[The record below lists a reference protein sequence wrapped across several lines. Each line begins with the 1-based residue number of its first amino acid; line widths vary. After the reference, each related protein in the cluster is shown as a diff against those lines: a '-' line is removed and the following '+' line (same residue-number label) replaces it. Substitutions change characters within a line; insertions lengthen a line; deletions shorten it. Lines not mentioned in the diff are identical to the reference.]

1 MKKIYV
7 LCYNSYTYPVVF
19 FALFRIPVVI
29 PHFTQMTNVKSSNQ
43 QRDSLLVFKK
53 KFGVTKNVSHENS

>member
-19 FALFRIPVVI
+19 FALFWIPVVI
-29 PHFTQMTNVKSSNQ
+29 ITLHTNQVINREIRCSV
-43 QRDSLLVFKK
+43 SLK

>member
-7 LCYNSYTYPVVF
+7 LCYNSYTCPVVF
-19 FALFRIPVVI
+19 FALFWIPVVI
-29 PHFTQMTNVKSSNQ
+29 ITLHTNQVINREIRCSV
-43 QRDSLLVFKK
+43 SLK